1 MKIEIFTQS
10 AIKLIGNVIIYFDP
24 FKIDKYYNDADYIFI
39 THDHYD
45 HYDEESIKKVLKRET
60 TIIVPKILKD
70 KIKKFNINKVIVEP
84 NNNYVLDN
92 IKFNTT
98 FAYNIN
104 KKFHPREAKYVGYIL
119 DINNTTYYIMGD
131 TDLLEENKFIKT
143 DVCFVPIGG
152 TYTMDVIDAS
162 KYINYIK
169 PKIAIPIHYGSIV
182 GSIDLKD
189 EFKKLIDKDIK
200 VDIYIEEEL
209 K

>member
-10 AIKLIGNVIIYFDP
+10 AIKLSGNVIIYFDP

-45 HYDEESIKKVLKRET
+45 HYDEESIKKVLKKET

-70 KIKKFNINKVIVEP
+70 KIKKFNLNTIIVEP
-84 NNNYVLDN
+84 NNSYVLDN

-98 FAYNIN
+98 PAYNIN
-104 KKFHPREAKYVGYIL
+104 KKFHPKEANYVGYIL

-131 TDLLEENKFIKT
+131 TDLLEENKLVKT

-152 TYTMDVIDAS
+152 TYTMDVYEAS

-182 GSIDLKD
+182 GSINLKD